1 MMTKITQNKVLSFS
15 LDITILWLFKSKK
28 SEIYLSRNP
37 STNLT
42 VKFLSSK
49 SKNS

>member
-28 SEIYLSRNP
+28 A
-37 STNLT
+37 
-42 VKFLSSK
+42 KFTCRAIHPQI
-49 SKNS
+49 